1 MDGGVRRVTGDG
13 GEGRSHPENSDGN
26 HYREE
31 DMIQI
36 TLQRSPGRELFK
48 TCYSLL

>member
-36 TLQRSPGRELFK
+36 TLQRVAWPRIIQNML
-48 TCYSLL
+48 